1 MIAAGVLL
9 AIGLAYASLTS
20 STIFSKRPTQDL
32 SMPSVYFSTEHEP
45 VVKKGYSGAYGQDEF
60 IYTYYYSV
68 NYTTNATL
76 YYWNGTEYFSAY
88 VYMGPDDEGEW
99 LGSANITI
107 FPLLYARLDKLS
119 WENSSLVA
127 YVDVYVRGIY
137 DVYIGYNSSL
147 YQILS
152 IHEYLLNN
160 LTVIELELQISKNI
174 LPGSV
179 LLIPVWT
186 TGKFGES
193 VTFIAIPI
201 SRGY

>member
-1 MIAAGVLL
+1 MVAAGVLL
-9 AIGLAYASLTS
+9 AIGLAYVSLTS
-20 STIFSKRPTQDL
+20 SAIFSKRPTQYI
-32 SMPSVYFSTEHEP
+32 SMPSVYLSTEHEP
-45 VVKKGYSGAYGQDEF
+45 VVEKEYSGIYGQDDF
-60 IYTYYYSV
+60 IYTYYSV
-68 NYTTNATL
+68 NYTNVTL
-76 YYWNGTEYFSAY
+76 YYGNNTVYFSAY

-99 LGSANITI
+99 LGSSNTVI
-107 FPLLYARLDKLS
+107 FPLLYAKLDKLS
-119 WENSSLVA
+119 WENSSLLA
-127 YVDVYVRGIY
+127 YVDVYARGIR

-160 LTVIELELQISKNI
+160 STVIELELQISKNI
-174 LPGSV
+174 PSGSM